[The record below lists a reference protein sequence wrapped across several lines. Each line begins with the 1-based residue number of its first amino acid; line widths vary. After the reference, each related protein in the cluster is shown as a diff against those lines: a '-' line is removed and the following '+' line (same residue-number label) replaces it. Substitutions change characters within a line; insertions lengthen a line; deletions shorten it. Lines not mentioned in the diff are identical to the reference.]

1 MLYPMAYLK
10 STPEISHLK
19 FQLKF
24 LKFQP
29 LILDFKKSVKP
40 DARSVHI
47 HVPFVW
53 VPVPVYA
60 GCKYMLV
67 LGSARVASVGASA
80 RVANREISFEIFGS

>member
-1 MLYPMAYLK
+1 MAYLK

-40 DARSVHI
+40 DARSVH
-47 HVPFVW
+47 
-53 VPVPVYA
+53 
-60 GCKYMLV
+60 
-67 LGSARVASVGASA
+67 VGLSDC
-80 RVANREISFEIFGS
+80 